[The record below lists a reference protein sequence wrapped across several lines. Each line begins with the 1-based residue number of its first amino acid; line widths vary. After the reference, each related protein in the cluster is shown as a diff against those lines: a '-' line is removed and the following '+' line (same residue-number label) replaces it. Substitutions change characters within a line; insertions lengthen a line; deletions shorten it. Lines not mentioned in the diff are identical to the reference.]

1 MGENVFGLT
10 VAQAAERAIT
20 AIVRLR
26 ADIGLPSRLSGL
38 GVKES
43 DFEVCVDDAVGQS
56 QFFVIAGPHP
66 VTREELVDIYRRAL
80 WAQLRWAYTRD

>member
-43 DFEVCVDDAVGQS
+43 DFEVCADDAVGP
-56 QFFVIAGPHP
+56 FAVLRHRRTAPGHP
-66 VTREELVDIYRRAL
+66 R
-80 WAQLRWAYTRD
+80 